1 MNNEN
6 KQIEDNFDFQQKELN
21 FDRIKKFGF
30 NVIGLGLGGFLLF
43 AMLVPLDEGVPATGL
58 IAIDTKRKTLQ
69 HLQGGVVK
77 EILVGEGDYVE
88 KDQILLRLDDS
99 AFRANYESV
108 RQQLYSQKIIE
119 SRLQAERSGKAK
131 IELSSDIRDM
141 AVTDKELNKQVV
153 LQTTLFDTRK
163 RSIEANRR
171 LINESIRGIKL
182 QIEEIRSIE
191 SNRSNNQKILARQL
205 VGVTEMVRE
214 GYLAEVQ
221 QQDMERNLYD
231 LKSSVSDAVS
241 SQARLLQ
248 MLGEANQ
255 RLQLT
260 NIEYHKEI
268 DQQLSQLRP
277 EIQALTEKFVAVQ
290 NDLDRAEVKSPVQG
304 QVVGLAMQTVGGVI
318 QPGQKIMDVVPE
330 KEELVIEA
338 HIEPYMIDRIKLG
351 SPVNVRFSNFSDS
364 PQLAVEGKLAS
375 ISSDVTVDQGG
386 NTPPYYLARVN
397 VTHDGMVK
405 LGARKMQAGMQ
416 AQVVIKTG
424 QRTLMEYIIG
434 PLIKRVAYSLKE
446 Q

>member
-1 MNNEN
+1 
-6 KQIEDNFDFQQKELN
+6 
-21 FDRIKKFGF
+21 
-30 NVIGLGLGGFLLF
+30 
-43 AMLVPLDEGVPATGL
+43 
-58 IAIDTKRKTLQ
+58 
-69 HLQGGVVK
+69 VK